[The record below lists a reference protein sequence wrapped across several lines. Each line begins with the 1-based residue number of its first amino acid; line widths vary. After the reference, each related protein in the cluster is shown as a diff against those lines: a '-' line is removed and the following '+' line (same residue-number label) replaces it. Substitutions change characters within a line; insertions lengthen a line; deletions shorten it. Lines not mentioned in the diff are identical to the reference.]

1 MKSSPILVA
10 LFLGAAGSASIA
22 QTTDDSTRQSISP
35 SEFVEKAGAGGL
47 AEVEMGE
54 LGMQK
59 ATSGQVKAFAKRV
72 VTDHTK
78 ANEQLVTAIKGKG
91 LEVPSSRSATHKA
104 MMDSLREAKAGK
116 EFDRDYMEQMVQDHQ
131 SDIAL
136 FETAADDTKLDAV
149 LRAYAKNTLPTLRDH
164 LKQAQT
170 IESKLSN

>member
-1 MKSSPILVA
+1 MKSSPIVVA
-10 LFLGAAGSASIA
+10 IFFCAAGSASVA
-22 QTTDDSTRQSISP
+22 QNTADSTRPSISA
-35 SEFVEKAGAGGL
+35 SEFVAKAGAGGL

-54 LGMQK
+54 LGVQK

-78 ANEQLVTAIKGKG
+78 ANEQLVTVTKGKG
-91 LEVPSSRSATHKA
+91 LEIPSSRSAMHKS
-104 MMDSLREAKAGK
+104 MMDKFREAKASK

-131 SDIAL
+131 TDIEL
-136 FETAADDTKLDAV
+136 FETAADDIKLDAE

-164 LKQAQT
+164 LKEAQT

>member
-10 LFLGAAGSASIA
+10 MFLCAASSTSIA
-22 QTTDDSTRQSISP
+22 QSTDASTRPSISA

-54 LGMQK
+54 VGVQK
-59 ATSGQVKAFAKRV
+59 ASNGQVKEFAKRI

-78 ANEQLVTAIKGKG
+78 ANAQLNTVLKGKG

-104 MMDSLREAKAGK
+104 MMDKFRQQEAGK
-116 EFDRDYMEQMVQDHQ
+116 DFDRSYMEHMVEDHKG
-131 SDIAL
+131 DIEL
-136 FETAADDTKLDAV
+136 FETAADDKKLDND
-149 LRAYAKNTLPTLRDH
+149 LSTYAKVTLPVLRDH

-170 IESKLSN
+170 ILSKLSN